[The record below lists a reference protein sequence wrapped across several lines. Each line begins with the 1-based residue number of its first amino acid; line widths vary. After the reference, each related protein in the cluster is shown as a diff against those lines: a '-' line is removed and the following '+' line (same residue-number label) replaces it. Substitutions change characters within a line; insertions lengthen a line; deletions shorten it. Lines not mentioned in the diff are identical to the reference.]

1 MLTEAEIYQLL
12 IDYQVR
18 TAEAERAMQQMQ
30 TVTQQT
36 THAMGGLAPAAGQA
50 QSRLAQLGQVALD
63 VVNVA
68 GNLANAFLG
77 VLTVAQQFVVPAI
90 KMIKTLGEQG
100 AAASATRDEYR
111 KLAATMGDAGD
122 TMLAQ
127 MRAVTHGVI
136 DDQALMQTALRL
148 TELAGKEAFTSLPT
162 LMAIAKQQ
170 ARKMGISL
178 TEALEAIVAGVGRG
192 STEMLDNLGIVVD
205 TTGTY

>member
-18 TAEAERAMQQMQ
+18 TAEAERAMLHMQ

-36 THAMGGLAPAAGQA
+36 TNAMTGLAPAAGQA
-50 QSRLAQLGQVALD
+50 QSRLAQLGKVALG

-77 VLTVAQQFVVPAI
+77 VLTIGQQFIVPAI

-100 AAASATRDEYR
+100 AAASATRGEYQ

-127 MRAVTHGVI
+127 MRAVTHGVV

-148 TELAGKEAFTSLPT
+148 TELAGKEAFTALPT
-162 LMAIAKQQ
+162 LLAIAKQQ

-178 TEALEAIVAGVGRG
+178 TEALEDIVAGVGRG

-205 TTGTY
+205 T